1 MMTRTVSGFWGSID
15 VGVEFLMP
23 TVHRTALRAL
33 ALVTFL
39 VSTHA
44 DAQDRGHG
52 LLAAAARGDV
62 AQVQELISGGA
73 ALDVVDDSAR
83 TPLLIAVANDR
94 GAVAQHLIEAGADI
108 NAQAANRDS
117 PWLLAGALGRTE
129 MLAAMLAT
137 GRVDY
142 ARRNRY
148 GGNAL
153 IPACERGH
161 VATVRLLLEKS
172 TIDLDHINDLGWT
185 ALLEAVMLGD
195 GGPRHAE
202 IVRLLIAHGANVSL
216 ADRDGVTPLQHARR
230 RGYRE
235 IERLLQAAGA
245 R

>member
-1 MMTRTVSGFWGSID
+1 MLCGRIDAILPGARGDADRQRLCRSID
-15 VGVEFLMP
+15 VG
-23 TVHRTALRAL
+23 
-33 ALVTFL
+33 
-39 VSTHA
+39 
-44 DAQDRGHG
+44 
-52 LLAAAARGDV
+52 
-62 AQVQELISGGA
+62 
-73 ALDVVDDSAR
+73 
-83 TPLLIAVANDR
+83 AVANDR

-161 VATVRLLLEKS
+161 VATVRLLLERS
-172 TIDLDHINDLGWT
+172 AIDVDHVNDLGWT

-195 GGPRHAE
+195 GGQRHAE

-235 IERLLQAAGA
+235 IERMLQAAGG